1 MADTGLHGIPFR
13 PIVLLMKTLYVPSHL
28 VYGVSVVYRQGSR
41 FLLIKRK
48 NPPFQHWFSFPGG
61 RVNKGEDPCMAA
73 KRELYEETGLTA
85 TRLVHFAT
93 LDLGKE
99 TKQQKSYFLSVYH
112 ALDISGTAAAADD
125 AISLHWLSLAEMEQV
140 PVIPSVYAI
149 AKQLEQT
156 IDKKDLSR

>member
-1 MADTGLHGIPFR
+1 
-13 PIVLLMKTLYVPSHL
+13 
-28 VYGVSVVYRQGSR
+28 
-41 FLLIKRK
+41 
-48 NPPFQHWFSFPGG
+48 
-61 RVNKGEDPCMAA
+61 MAA